1 MNFYHSSSP
10 YLIPLQSLD
19 TFARLAALEA
29 ELFEK
34 FGWSIRIFL
43 WKNKYVVFA
52 QIYATC
58 GHEVSA
64 LGKAKSSMPVIEVY
78 PIVTFNTSEPEFE
91 MTPGMTIQ
99 NPKRLEQHIVRDIW
113 QGTLFSESMIFPSI
127 EHTLVSAGS
136 KQPMRLQIPGQS
148 PSVLSCLY
156 GNWMEKSSKRAPY
169 SYEDQK
175 YCTSESNNHTN

>member
-1 MNFYHSSSP
+1 M
-10 YLIPLQSLD
+10 QSLD

-43 WKNKYVVFA
+43 WKDKYVVFA

-64 LGKAKSSMPVIEVY
+64 LGKPKSSMPVIEVY

-99 NPKRLEQHIVRDIW
+99 NPKRREQHIVRDIW
-113 QGTLFSESMIFPSI
+113 QGTLFSESMIFPPS
-127 EHTLVSAGS
+127 EHTLVSSGS
-136 KQPMRLQIPGQS
+136 RQPMRLQIPGQS
-148 PSVLSCLY
+148 QSVLSCLY
-156 GNWMEKSSKRAPY
+156 GNWMVKSSKRADPK
-169 SYEDQK
+169 S
-175 YCTSESNNHTN
+175 CVFV

>member
-1 MNFYHSSSP
+1 MDFYDGSSP
-10 YLIPLQSLD
+10 YSPCSLLIPLLVLLRWKQNSLKS
-19 TFARLAALEA
+19 LAGRSAS
-29 ELFEK
+29 FC
-34 FGWSIRIFL
+34 GRISTWFL
-43 WKNKYVVFA
+43 LKYMPP
-52 QIYATC
+52 TC

-64 LGKAKSSMPVIEVY
+64 LGKPKSSMPVIEVY

-99 NPKRLEQHIVRDIW
+99 NPKRREQHIVRDIW

-127 EHTLVSAGS
+127 GHTLVSAGS

-156 GNWMEKSSKRAPY
+156 GKWMEKSSKRAPY
-169 SYEDQK
+169 PYSY
-175 YCTSESNNHTN
+175 